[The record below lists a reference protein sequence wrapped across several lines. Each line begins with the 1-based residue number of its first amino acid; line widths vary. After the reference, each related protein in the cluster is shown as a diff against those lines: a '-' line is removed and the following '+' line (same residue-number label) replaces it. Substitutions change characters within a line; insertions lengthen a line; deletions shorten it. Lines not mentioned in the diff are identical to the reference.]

1 MSTERSPDLGLR
13 GKAALVT
20 AASEGLGLACAVRLA
35 EAECRV
41 AICGRHRDALDR
53 ARAEIE
59 RRTGVEVVGV
69 PADLTDLEAIERCV
83 RLVAERF
90 GRLDVLVAN
99 TGHIA
104 YGGLED
110 LSEDHWHEAFELIL
124 MSAVRLSRLVV
135 PRMRAQGTGDIV
147 FITSAVVREPS
158 PRLLLS
164 NVMRVGVAA
173 LAKTLSRD
181 LAPHNIRV
189 NAVAP
194 GYFDTG
200 RVRKR
205 IDETAERDG
214 TSREAAARAIAGDT
228 PMGRIGRA
236 EELAELVVFLASRR
250 AAFLTGAT
258 IQIDG
263 GSSRALL

>member
-1 MSTERSPDLGLR
+1 MPAAQSSDLGLR

-20 AASEGLGLACAVRLA
+20 AASEGLGLACALRLA
-35 EAECRV
+35 EAGCRV
-41 AICGRHRDALDR
+41 AICGRRPDALDR
-53 ARAEIE
+53 AREEIE
-59 RRTGVEVVGV
+59 RRGGGEVLSV
-69 PADLTDLEAIERCV
+69 PADLTNPEALERCV
-83 RLVAERF
+83 ALAGERF
-90 GRLDVLVAN
+90 GRLDILIVN
-99 TGHIA
+99 SGHIA

-110 LSEDHWHEAFELIL
+110 LSEAHWHEAFDLIL

-135 PRMRAQGTGDIV
+135 PRMRTQGSGDIV

-181 LAPHNIRV
+181 LAPHDIRV
-189 NAVAP
+189 NVVAP

-205 IDETAERDG
+205 IDEMAREG
-214 TSREAAARAIAGDT
+214 TPREEAARQIAGDT
-228 PMGRIGRA
+228 PMGRIGQA
-236 EELAELVVFLASRR
+236 EELAELVAFLASRR
-250 AAFLTGAT
+250 SGFLTGAT